1 MFLSNSI
8 LATAA
13 SGGEARVGILTD
25 LLELFAQL
33 GIILFEL
40 VAVILMI
47 VACLQTLYKFIEHK
61 HHTVI
66 ALRKWMN
73 VSLLF
78 ILCSEILRLV
88 TVHSFSEV
96 VVIFCIVLIH
106 AAISVLSN
114 WEMTRELKLY
124 TQKLNAAEIEKL
136 LNEREDASAA
146 EMERLR
152 RTHKNDINL

>member
-1 MFLSNSI
+1 MILSSI

-13 SGGEARVGILTD
+13 TDGEARVGILTD
-25 LLELFAQL
+25 LLELLAQV

-40 VAVILMI
+40 VAVVLMI
-47 VACLQTLYKFIEHK
+47 VACLQTLYKFLKHK

-66 ALRKWMN
+66 HLRKWMN

-106 AAISVLSN
+106 GAISVLSN
-114 WEMTRELKLY
+114 WEMSRELKLY
-124 TQKLNAAEIEKL
+124 TQKLNAAEVEKL
-136 LNEREDASAA
+136 LQDQKQAFADELEQ
-146 EMERLR
+146 LR
-152 RTHKNDINL
+152 RSHKNDINL

>member
-1 MFLSNSI
+1 MGFSSI
-8 LATAA
+8 LGSAA
-13 SGGEARVGILTD
+13 ADGEARIGILTD
-25 LLELFAQL
+25 LLELLAQV

-40 VAVILMI
+40 VAVVLMI
-47 VACLQTLYKFIEHK
+47 IACLQTLYKFIKHK

-66 ALRKWMN
+66 HLRKWMN

-114 WEMTRELKLY
+114 WEMRHELRLY
-124 TQKLNAAEIEKL
+124 SEKTEIERL
-136 LNEREDASAA
+136 LQEDEAA
-146 EMERLR
+146 ALERLR
-152 RTHKNDINL
+152 RSHKNDINL

>member
-1 MFLSNSI
+1 MVFSSI

-13 SGGEARVGILTD
+13 TDGEARVGILAD
-25 LLELFAQL
+25 LLELVAQV

-40 VAVILMI
+40 VAVVLMI
-47 VACLQTLYKFIEHK
+47 IACLQTLYKFVKHK

-66 ALRKWMN
+66 HLRKWMN

-96 VVIFCIVLIH
+96 IVIFCIVLIH

-114 WEMTRELKLY
+114 WEMRHELRFYSEKS
-124 TQKLNAAEIEKL
+124 EIERVL
-136 LNEREDASAA
+136 HDDEAA
-146 EMERLR
+146 DLERLR